1 MAARKRQPGRAAKKA
16 LRKYK
21 CETVRMNEESFSV
34 MMSGRSD
41 VKTFF
46 MDSNKAF
53 TDGRSVFIDPA
64 IENLF
69 DDRRALERAED
80 AMGLPRLFSRSPW
93 AALCIIT
100 RALNIHETL
109 HIIHTRFP
117 PDFLSDK
124 RCSTPARR
132 SVLQAIS
139 NIIEDAYI
147 EAVGCSEYDN
157 LEYYLKFLNLALYFS
172 WREADQTP
180 PPPALEATEEAM
192 KRLSELCDGA
202 DEESSGLKGR
212 IESLVAELKKERF
225 TEEYLSCIAHYA
237 LDPIRQNGWNQK
249 ALLSETVELFEKT
262 KALIDEGAACGD
274 PDGRLECVRKIF
286 DVIEH
291 MIPDLEEFQKEAAE
305 MADRAVRITGK
316 ESHGGGRCSPNF
328 RESPGKKCT
337 PSRRLFTTLDGRP
350 LEQPPFPLTM
360 DPGTKRLSAAEEPD
374 SCLEEFLKGE
384 GEEIEPEEDG
394 ARRRDAERFA
404 ESMNSL
410 IALED
415 TIDAEDAENVDT
427 TRIWTGS
434 DFDCAGIHR
443 NITVEEIRP
452 AADMLLKPVYER
464 TKKSLGQAIMNHRSR
479 LEKILLTESPET
491 EEKLPFGRRISSKN
505 LGDPKRKYWQKPLD
519 VDAPARLRLLIL
531 IDGSGSMDGR
541 RLSAAVKSSI
551 ILHETLKA
559 HKIQHAI
566 VEERAIYYEPTVE
579 HRILVDFNGRDS
591 DKYNIFMLRA
601 DDGTREGLSLYW
613 AEKYINA
620 SGSPDEAK
628 LIIVISD
635 GWPQHHDGRIEYY
648 PPVSTKDTK
657 NAAAKIAKRGVETIA
672 VALDDG
678 GEPCY
683 EDLMEIYPT
692 VVQCRDLKELPRQI
706 LMIVAKRLKQGR

>member
-1 MAARKRQPGRAAKKA
+1 MAARNRQPGRAAKMA

-80 AMGLPRLFSRSPW
+80 AMGLPRLFSRDPW

-109 HIIHTRFP
+109 HIIHTKFP
-117 PDFLSDK
+117 PGFLGDK
-124 RCSTPARR
+124 RCSTPARS
-132 SVLQAIS
+132 SVLRSIT

-180 PPPALEATEEAM
+180 PPPALEAAEKARET
-192 KRLSELCDGA
+192 LSGLCGDA
-202 DEESSGLKGR
+202 DEENSGLKGR
-212 IESLVAELKKERF
+212 LESLMAELKKERF
-225 TEEYLSCIAHYA
+225 TCEYLSCIAHYA
-237 LDPIRQNGWNQK
+237 LDPIRQTDWSKK
-249 ALLSETVELFEKT
+249 ALLSETVEMFEKT
-262 KALIDEGAACGD
+262 KDLIDEGAACGD
-274 PDGRLECVRKIF
+274 PDGRLECAVKIF
-286 DVIEH
+286 DLIEH

-316 ESHGGGRCSPNF
+316 ESHGGGRFSPSF
-328 RESPGKKCT
+328 RESPGKKCA
-337 PSRRLFTTLDGRP
+337 PSRRLFTTLDGKP
-350 LEQPPFPLTM
+350 LEPPERLTM
-360 DPGTKRLSAAEEPD
+360 EPGAKRLSAAEEPD

-404 ESMNSL
+404 ESINSL
-410 IALED
+410 MALED
-415 TIDAEDAENVDT
+415 LIDAEDDENGGS
-427 TRIWTGS
+427 TRLWTGS

-443 NITVEEIRP
+443 NITIEEIRP
-452 AADMLLKPVYER
+452 AVDMLLKPVYEK
-464 TKKSLGQAIMNHRSR
+464 TKKSLAQAIRNHRSR
-479 LEKILLTESPET
+479 LERILLTETQET
-491 EEKLPFGRRISSKN
+491 EDKLSFGRRISSRN

-519 VDAPARLRLLIL
+519 VEAPARLRLLIL
-531 IDGSGSMDGR
+531 IDGSGSMEGS
-541 RLSAAVKSSI
+541 RLSAAINSSI

-559 HKIQHAI
+559 QKIQHAI

-591 DKYNIFMLRA
+591 DKYNLFMLRA
-601 DDGTREGLSLYW
+601 EDGTREGLSLYW

-620 SGSPDEAK
+620 GSSDETK

-692 VVQCRDLKELPRQI
+692 VVQCQDLKELPRQL